1 MSASDRR
8 ARLREDL
15 IEAAERR
22 IADLGLDGLKARD
35 LARDVGCALG
45 AIYNVFPD
53 LDALIIT
60 VNGRTLALLEAHIDA
75 STANDAPDGDIE
87 PAVTDLV
94 RLAQAYLTFAL
105 ENRRRWQA
113 LFQHRLTGDSELPD
127 WYRAQ
132 QAKLFSRVEEP
143 VRRLAPTL
151 DAQAYALL
159 GRSVFSAT
167 HGVVS
172 LGLDE
177 KLATLPAD
185 VLRDQLDRV
194 VRAIGLGLQ
203 DRKVNE
209 A

>member
-1 MSASDRR
+1 MSTTDRR

-22 IADLGLDGLKARD
+22 IADTGLDGLKARD

-53 LDALIIT
+53 LDALILS
-60 VNGRTLALLEAHIDA
+60 VNGRTLAQFEAHLEAA
-75 STANDAPDGDIE
+75 MSQAE
-87 PAVTDLV
+87 PALVTERAVEDLV
-94 RLAQAYLTFAL
+94 RLAQSYLTFAL

-113 LFQHRLTGDSELPD
+113 LFQHRLGEGAELPD

-132 QAKLFSRVEEP
+132 QAKLFSQVEEP
-143 VRRLAPTL
+143 VRRLAPDL
-151 DAQAYALL
+151 DAQACALL

-177 KLATLPAD
+177 KLATLPPE
-185 VLRDQLDRV
+185 VLRDQLNAV

-203 DRKVNE
+203 RL
-209 A
+209 

>member
-1 MSASDRR
+1 MSAGDRR

-22 IADLGLDGLKARD
+22 IAASGLDGLKARD

-53 LDALIIT
+53 LDALILA
-60 VNGRTLALLEAHIDA
+60 VNGRTLAQFEAHLDA
-75 STANDAPDGDIE
+75 RAPDGE
-87 PAVTDLV
+87 PGEEGEAAVAELV
-94 RLAQAYLTFAL
+94 LLAQAYLDFAL

-113 LFQHRLTGDSELPD
+113 LFQHRLAEGAELPD

-143 VRRLAPTL
+143 VRRLVPGL
-151 DAQAYALL
+151 DAQACALL

-167 HGVVS
+167 HGVVA

-177 KLATLPAD
+177 KLATLPPQ
-185 VLRDQLDRV
+185 VLRDQLDTV
-194 VRAIGLGLQ
+194 VRAIGLGL
-203 DRKVNE
+203 KG
-209 A
+209 

>member
-1 MSASDRR
+1 MSSSDRR

-35 LARDVGCALG
+35 LAGDVGCALG

-60 VNGRTLALLEAHIDA
+60 VNGRTLTLLEAHIDA
-75 STANDAPDGDIE
+75 STTIDAPVGDIE
-87 PAVTDLV
+87 PAVNDLA

-113 LFQHRLTGDSELPD
+113 LFQHRLAEGSELPD
-127 WYRAQ
+127 WYRVQ

-151 DAQAYALL
+151 DAQACALL
-159 GRSVFSAT
+159 GRSVFSAV

-185 VLRDQLDRV
+185 VLRDQLDHV

-203 DRKVNE
+203 NRKGHQ

>member
-1 MSASDRR
+1 MGSTVSSDRR

-15 IEAAERR
+15 TEAAERR
-22 IADLGLDGLKARD
+22 IADIGLDGLKARD
-35 LARDVGCALG
+35 LAREVGCALG

-53 LDALIIT
+53 LDALVIA
-60 VNGRTLALLEAHIDA
+60 VNSRTLAQFEAHLDA
-75 STANDAPDGDIE
+75 STSRRALDGEVEDA
-87 PAVTDLV
+87 VCDLV

-113 LFQHRLTGDSELPD
+113 LFQHRLAEGAELPD
-127 WYRAQ
+127 AYRAQ

-143 VRRLAPTL
+143 VRRLAPSL
-151 DAQAYALL
+151 DAQSCALL

-167 HGVVS
+167 HGIVS

-177 KLATLPAD
+177 KLATLPPA
-185 VLRDQLDRV
+185 VLRDQLDKV

-203 DRKVNE
+203 RL
-209 A
+209 